1 MAVRLL
7 TQQTTWALV
16 DIEDVV
22 NLIIQPDAGLA
33 PIATAI
39 KQAKKTIEVLIFR
52 LDLQEITRGLEKAAT
67 RGVLVRALI
76 AHTNRGGEKSLRKLE
91 MRLLEKG
98 ISVSRTS
105 DDLVRYHG
113 KMLIV
118 DRRVLHV
125 YGFNFTGL
133 DISKSRSFGA
143 TTRNHKLV
151 QEAVKLFEADCTRQ
165 AYAAGFERFVVSPEN
180 ARDRLS
186 AFIKGARKQLLI
198 YDPEVS
204 DPAMLRL
211 LAERTNAGVDVR
223 IIGKVGGKRSTLS
236 SERYPGRRLHVR
248 AMIRDGQRAFFG
260 SQSLR
265 RLELDTRREIGVI
278 VTDVPVVQKMRS
290 VFEEDWALTES
301 GKRAAKAIEEAN
313 AAASDATAAAVA

>member
-1 MAVRLL
+1 VK
-7 TQQTTWALV
+7 
-16 DIEDVV
+16 
-22 NLIIQPDAGLA
+22 LIVQPDDGLA

-39 KQAKKTIEVLIFR
+39 KQAKKTIDVLIFR
-52 LDLQEITRGLEKAAT
+52 LDLQEITRGLEAAAA
-67 RGVLVRALI
+67 RGVAVRALI

-91 MRLLEKG
+91 MRLLERG
-98 ISVSRTS
+98 VTVSRTA

-133 DISKSRSFGA
+133 DIAKSRSFG
-143 TTRNHKLV
+143 TTTKHQRLV

-165 AYAAGFERFVVSPEN
+165 PYASGVERFVVSPEN
-180 ARDRLS
+180 ARDRLGS
-186 AFIKGARKQLLI
+186 FIKGARRQLLV

-223 IIGKVGGKRSTLS
+223 IIGKIRGKRSTLCA
-236 SERYPGRRLHVR
+236 ERYPGRRLHVR
-248 AMIRDGQRAFFG
+248 AMIRDGKRAFIG

-265 RLELDTRREIGVI
+265 RLELDSRREIGLI
-278 VTDVPVVQKMRS
+278 VTDVPVVQRMRE
-290 VFEEDWALTES
+290 VFEDDWALTDA
-301 GKRAAKAIEEAN
+301 GKRAAKAAEETGAS
-313 AAASDATAAAVA
+313 ASDATAATA